1 MKVCAERANLTQ
13 AGWSRHNSENGMI
26 IEQQQILTT
35 HNLASL
41 WQAVPLAPVLQ
52 TELITLAK
60 SCFTWILKQHILQTK
75 QWQALSSWKLYLINE
90 KLMAYAW
97 RQMVFYL
104 SLVPVPDLKEFLAWA
119 EITLSQHPND
129 LIPKWAAHLTYLTQA
144 AQGEIIPREQ
154 QFLGWQSLTKAQ

>member
-1 MKVCAERANLTQ
+1 M
-13 AGWSRHNSENGMI
+13 GMI

-41 WQAVPLAPVLQ
+41 WQVVPLSTLQ

-97 RQMVFYL
+97 RQMIFYL
-104 SLVPVPDLKEFLAWA
+104 SLVPVPDLKNFWRGLK
-119 EITLSQHPND
+119 LH
-129 LIPKWAAHLTYLTQA
+129 
-144 AQGEIIPREQ
+144 
-154 QFLGWQSLTKAQ
+154 